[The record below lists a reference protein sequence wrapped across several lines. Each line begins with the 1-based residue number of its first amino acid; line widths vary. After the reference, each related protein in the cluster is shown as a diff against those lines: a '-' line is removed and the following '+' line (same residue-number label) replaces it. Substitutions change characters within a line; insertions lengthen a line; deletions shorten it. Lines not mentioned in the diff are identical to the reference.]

1 MKLWDIYE
9 EISSLKLRLYNSDYE
24 IIKSFESIIG
34 CTSAT
39 KIVSALKE
47 ANEQFSEV
55 IANRESWRARI
66 NELQAM
72 LPELEEKA
80 SNKAEVEASDSS
92 TVAEEVPETDE
103 SDSDSGESS
112 SGSEDK

>member
-1 MKLWDIYE
+1 MQLWDIYE
-9 EISSLKLRLYNSDYE
+9 EISSLRSRLQCSDYE

-39 KIVSALKE
+39 KIISALKE
-47 ANEQFSEV
+47 ANEQFSEL
-55 IANRESWRARI
+55 IANREAWRARI

-72 LPELEEKA
+72 LPELEGKT
-80 SNKAEVEASDSS
+80 SNEADAEASDSS
-92 TVAEEVPETDE
+92 TVAEEVPETGE

-112 SGSEDK
+112 SSSEDK